1 MDDRKIIEIVDTNGI
16 KTEAELVTYLISED
30 KLKCYVVYTKGEV
43 KGTAGD
49 QIIYISRLFKDNENF
64 KIQEISD
71 DAEWSDVQKLL
82 RRIANANQVV
92 N

>member
-43 KGTAGD
+43 
-49 QIIYISRLFKDNENF
+49 N
-64 KIQEISD
+64 
-71 DAEWSDVQKLL
+71 
-82 RRIANANQVV
+82 
-92 N
+92 